1 MQPTSALQKAFRKF
15 RLTTKDIKK
24 GFYKGT
30 GSGSMGR
37 HTKHGGYVIEFQKVR
52 TYVVPSGLDSFKVC
66 TPRSFMSSF
75 AHYSTMNGPRNK
87 EDQLGMYEMRYRGT
101 NGRKDTDLSTR
112 KSPNNSYQS
121 AAKQT
126 ANHTTHP
133 QLTPFVTKS
142 VEKVKG
148 RYEGNAKGPDDPEL
162 YLNRWK
168 DVNGL
173 D

>member
-1 MQPTSALQKAFRKF
+1 MQPTPVLQKAFRKF

-52 TYVVPSGLDSFKVC
+52 TYVVPPGLDSFK
-66 TPRSFMSSF
+66 
-75 AHYSTMNGPRNK
+75 
-87 EDQLGMYEMRYRGT
+87 
-101 NGRKDTDLSTR
+101 
-112 KSPNNSYQS
+112 
-121 AAKQT
+121 
-126 ANHTTHP
+126 
-133 QLTPFVTKS
+133 LTPFVTKS

-148 RYEGNAKGPDDPEL
+148 RYEGNPKGPDDPQL
-162 YLNRWK
+162 YLDHWK